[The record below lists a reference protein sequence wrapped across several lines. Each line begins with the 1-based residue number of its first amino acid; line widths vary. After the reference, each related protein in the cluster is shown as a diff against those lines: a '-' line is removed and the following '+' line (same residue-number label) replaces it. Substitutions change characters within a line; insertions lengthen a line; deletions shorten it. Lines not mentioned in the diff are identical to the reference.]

1 MEIKK
6 NKLNILLFGILVFG
20 AILRSYNINF
30 NDLWSDEMVSFW
42 VSDPN
47 ISFKETLL
55 RLFSSNWMVVYE
67 ISLKYFHS
75 LFGYDVHISRYFS
88 SLISIFSLIYFAIL
102 LRHISNEKSQLL
114 GFFY

>member
-1 MEIKK
+1 MVIKK
-6 NKLNILLFGILVFG
+6 NKLNILLFGIFVLG
-20 AILRSYNINF
+20 AILRSYNVNF

-67 ISLKYFHS
+67 ISLKYFHNL
-75 LFGYDVHISRYFS
+75 LFH
-88 SLISIFSLIYFAIL
+88 
-102 LRHISNEKSQLL
+102 
-114 GFFY
+114 